1 MKKNILFV
9 GDNPIL
15 RSENGNMLSA
25 ILSQIDT
32 DLYKAACFV
41 SGGMISD
48 PFVDQPFNIIN
59 SEEPEDILSSNKLL
73 SILNSSQIDY
83 LIMVGLDIWQYAHIF
98 SMILE
103 IKKRKPFC
111 WIAIFPY
118 DSFAIR
124 KDWVDW
130 INCVDIPCV
139 YSQYGYNLLKDH
151 VPNLQYYK
159 PAMWSGDVVYEQ
171 YEPEKRANVRHKH
184 FKEVSDS
191 QFIIGC
197 IAKNQVRK
205 DIPKLI
211 GAFLLAKEK
220 NLDLVLYL
228 HTEFDASAVGY
239 NLKQMASDMGAKTG
253 DIISKRQG
261 VIYSEKQMVDVYNS
275 IDCLVNCS
283 AQEGLSWTVLEAM
296 LCGTPVIGS
305 RTTSQTELI
314 EGAGTLITPVE
325 VTYIPVVTKGGK
337 SHINSL
343 TCATDAIKQA
353 ILDVASDVDLQKEMR
368 KAGLKRSEE
377 WLSDVSD
384 INDVLNPKQI
394 QIKSTPKIE
403 KILFAQHSAAGD
415 VLMTTQCF
423 KGIKE
428 RHDGMDLIY
437 MTQPQFQDI
446 VKGNPYVDE
455 IIDWNENLLNAYEIV
470 YNPHGDHILHGAFN
484 SLDVKLY
491 SMYPYFCGVEADE
504 MFIKEMLPLKIP
516 TELPKEYIVVHTTG
530 GMAEYRTYRHMDM
543 VIKNIGIPVVQ
554 IGGGSDMVCHE
565 AIDLRKK
572 LSWREAAWVM
582 NRAKAAVVIDSFPSY
597 LAGALGTPVVVLYGP
612 APERVVGPRVQDK
625 DDYIA
630 LEPDMLQV
638 CRSMTRCWG
647 LRNRQIVKCLSPC
660 INTISPEKI
669 RNALNHLIK
678 QSDRRPPKKRP
689 TTFKVAEIKAEAFL
703 GTSKNKGDI

>member
-1 MKKNILFV
+1 MKKNILFI
-9 GDNPIL
+9 GDNPITA
-15 RSENGNMLSA
+15 SGNGNMLAA
-25 ILSQIDT
+25 ILSQLNT
-32 DLYKAACFV
+32 DIYKPACFV
-41 SGGMISD
+41 SGTNKTKN
-48 PFVDQPFNIIN
+48 PFIAQPFNII
-59 SEEPEDILSSNKLL
+59 SAEDDPGSIKLL
-73 SILNSSQIDY
+73 RILMSSKIDY
-83 LIMVGLDIWQYAHIF
+83 LVMVGLDIWRYAHIF
-98 SMILE
+98 KQILT
-103 IKKRKPFC
+103 IKRKKPFC

-118 DSFAIR
+118 DSFAVR
-124 KDWVDW
+124 KDWIEW

-139 YSQYGYNLLKDH
+139 YSKYGYDILKDY

-159 PAMWSGDVVYEQ
+159 PSMWSGDVVYEQ
-171 YEPEKRANVRHKH
+171 YEPEKRATTRHEY

-191 QFIIGC
+191 QFVIGC
-197 IAKNQVRK
+197 VAKNQIRK
-205 DIPKLI
+205 NIPKLI
-211 GAFLLAKEK
+211 GAFLLAKKE
-220 NLDLVLYL
+220 NFDLVLYL
-228 HTEFDASAVGY
+228 HTEFAMGTTGY
-239 NLKQMASDMGAKTG
+239 NIKQMALDMGAKTG
-253 DIISKRQG
+253 DIISKKQG

-283 AQEGLSWTVLEAM
+283 AQEGLSWTVLQAM

-314 EGAGTLITPVE
+314 KGAGTLITPTE
-325 VTYIPVVTKGGK
+325 VAYIPVITKSGA

-343 TCATDAIKQA
+343 TCATDAIKRA
-353 ILDVASDVDLQKEMR
+353 ILDVAGDVNLQNEMR
-368 KAGLKRSEE
+368 KAGLKRGKE

-384 INDVLNPKQI
+384 INSLLGPKQI

-428 RHDGMDLIY
+428 RHDGMDLVY
-437 MTQPQFQDI
+437 MTQPRFQDI
-446 VKGNPYVDE
+446 VIGNPYIDKIV
-455 IIDWNENLLNAYEIV
+455 DWNENLLNAYEVV
-470 YNPHGDHILHGAFN
+470 YNPHGEKILYGGFN

-504 MFIKEMLPLKIP
+504 MFIQEILPVI
-516 TELPKEYIVVHTTG
+516 ELPKEYIVIHTTG
-530 GMAEYRTYRHMDM
+530 GMAEYRTYRHMNM

-554 IGGGSDMVCHE
+554 IGGGSDTVCHE

-582 NRAKAAVVIDSFPSY
+582 GRAKAAVVIDSFPSH
-597 LAGALGTPVVVLYGP
+597 LAGALGTPVVVLFGP

-678 QSDRRPPKKRP
+678 QSDRRPPKKKRP
-689 TTFKVAEIKAEAFL
+689 TTFNIAEIKPEAF
-703 GTSKNKGDI
+703 GYASAKTEET